1 MKIDKLLVLFK
12 THLDIGFTDFA
23 SNVITKYM
31 DDYIPKAIDVAAA
44 FRKEG
49 GKECFQWTTGSWL
62 IHEYLRTRPADKTKR
77 LCEAIEAGDI
87 T

>member
-12 THLDIGFTDFA
+12 THLDIGFTDLA

-31 DDYIPKAIDVAAA
+31 DDYIPKAIDVAAV

-49 GKECFQWTTGSWL
+49 GKGMLSMDNGL
-62 IHEYLRTRPADKTKR
+62 LADS
-77 LCEAIEAGDI
+77 
-87 T
+87 

>member
-12 THLDIGFTDFA
+12 THLDIGFTDLA

-31 DDYIPKAIDVAAA
+31 DDYIPKAIDVAAV

-49 GKECFQWTTGSWL
+49 GKEMLSRDNGLHC
-62 IHEYLRTRPADKTKR
+62 
-77 LCEAIEAGDI
+77 
-87 T
+87 